1 MRLDKFLASFSDY
14 SRKEIKAVLKE
25 KRVTVDGSVLTDPS
39 AHINPETDI
48 ITLDGEPLIYKPYI
62 YFMMNK
68 PAGFITATED
78 KRSRTV
84 MEFVPQEFLKYE
96 PFPVGRLDKDT
107 EGLLIFTNDG
117 QLAHRLLSPNKKVP
131 KVYLAT
137 AEKKISEKDI
147 KAFKK
152 GIYIDEDG
160 YTTMPGNLKVV
171 SDGENPICEVTI
183 YEGKFHQVKR
193 MFEKCGNR
201 VLYLKRITFA
211 GVALDD
217 SLEAG
222 QIRELT
228 ASETDILRSCFKNE

>member
-25 KRVTVDGSVLTDPS
+25 KRVTVGGSVLTDPS

-48 ITLDGEPLIYKPYI
+48 ITLDGEPLIYKPYV

-68 PAGFITATED
+68 PSGVITATED

-84 MEFVPQEFLKYE
+84 MEFVPQEFLRYE

-117 QLAHRLLSPNKKVP
+117 QLAHRLLSPNKKIP

-137 AEKKISEKDI
+137 AEREISEKDI
-147 KAFKK
+147 KAFRK
-152 GIYIDEDG
+152 GIYIEEDG
-160 YTTMPGNLKVV
+160 YTTLPGDLKVI
-171 SDGENPICEVTI
+171 SEGENPVCEVTI

-201 VLYLKRITFA
+201 VLYLKRIIFA
-211 GVALDD
+211 GVALDAG
-217 SLEAG
+217 LEAG
-222 QIRELT
+222 QVRELT
-228 ASETDILRSCFKNE
+228 EKEETVLRSCFKNE